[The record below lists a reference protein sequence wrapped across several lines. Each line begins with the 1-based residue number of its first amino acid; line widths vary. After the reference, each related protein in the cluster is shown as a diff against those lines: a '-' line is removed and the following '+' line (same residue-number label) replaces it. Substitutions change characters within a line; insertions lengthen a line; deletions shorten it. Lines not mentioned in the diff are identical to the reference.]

1 MVVCIVSDG
10 RAKINA
16 RTLSVLAAMGVY
28 QDGVAKNVVAGKP
41 VTAHIYEY
49 TTQSEPH
56 ASLFRGAPRRTL
68 LPASRLEGLRWV
80 PRRGHARE
88 QISLTRFLPQSRST
102 RSSSSS
108 RQNAASCPCRVR
120 LLFYRLERSVLSSVV
135 LPSLEG
141 TRSVLTL

>member
-49 TTQSEPH
+49 TTQSELL
-56 ASLFRGAPRRTL
+56 LFSPERLPDGLCCCRRGAK
-68 LPASRLEGLRWV
+68 SSDGDGLA
-80 PRRGHARE
+80 GGCD
-88 QISLTRFLPQSRST
+88 I
-102 RSSSSS
+102 
-108 RQNAASCPCRVR
+108 N
-120 LLFYRLERSVLSSVV
+120 
-135 LPSLEG
+135 
-141 TRSVLTL
+141 